1 MCTCWSARRSLHP
14 ETVCWLLS
22 RSLGT
27 CSSSA
32 SFAKVKISCVFT
44 RVPGEEYFT
53 LHGTRDTQNYDLF
66 ITLWSRRCGWE
77 LSASRLLLDVDLQT
91 VRTLLL
97 RLSVCLWSHCHLIC
111 IITNKNRSWS
121 LMLLS
126 LVLHDAADFD
136 WWYIRYAA
144 FPHWCAVLT
153 QTKLATQEHVHALRA
168 WNQLT
173 HSFSNPS
180 FSVPTW
186 TVSLLLW
193 DKLFF
198 KVINNKI
205 QSTGLQP
212 AKWITSVAAKKP
224 VGRAACMLSK
234 KFY

>member
-1 MCTCWSARRSLHP
+1 MLKCEEVTTSWNCLLVVEQISGNVLEQRFLCKGQDFLRVYASAGWGVFYTSRHTRHTELWLIHNPVIKALWVRALHLP
-14 ETVCWLLS
+14 VAFRC
-22 RSLGT
+22 G
-27 CSSSA
+27 SSDCQNFVTA
-32 SFAKVKISCVFT
+32 AV
-44 RVPGEEYFT
+44 RVPVE
-53 LHGTRDTQNYDLF
+53 
-66 ITLWSRRCGWE
+66 S
-77 LSASRLLLDVDLQT
+77 LS
-91 VRTLLL
+91 
-97 RLSVCLWSHCHLIC
+97 LIC

-186 TVSLLLW
+186 TVSLQLW